1 VVEKER
7 GQPGGEEGEE
17 VTLDAA
23 SPEPVLEQTK
33 PDHAAFMANSTL
45 MAKFSPDSRLMLVM
59 EFIAAERLYAGLNA
73 FLKRKLR

>member
-1 VVEKER
+1 VAE
-7 GQPGGEEGEE
+7 GQRRHAGGEAGEE
-17 VTLDAA
+17 VTLEAA